1 MKFLIVMDA
10 FKGCLSSL
18 EAGEAVAAGIFRKWH
33 DCEVDV
39 CPIGDGGEGTVDAL
53 IAACDGKR
61 VVCSVE
67 GPYGEMVTA
76 QYGILSDGTAV
87 MEMAQAAGW
96 HLSERRALE
105 FASTF
110 GVGMMIRDAVLR
122 GCRRFVMGIGGSATN
137 DGGVGMLQALGIR
150 FCDSVGRA
158 VRRGAIGLKDMVSI
172 DTSSMLAELGECH
185 FDILCDVDAPLLGS
199 KGCSLV
205 FGPQKGATPQL
216 AQKMDQWMGHYADCV
231 RCVYPDAVPEAH
243 GAGAAGGLGFA
254 LQVFC
259 KAALVPG
266 LPTVAQMIGLEEKI
280 RCAECIITGEGK
292 FDVQSMMGK
301 TPVGIANIAKKYH
314 KPVIALVGAIE
325 EGGFNLDDVGIDAIF
340 SIQQS
345 PCTFD
350 EAMKPQTARD
360 HLSVTAEQIA
370 HLLHLARGLA

>member
-1 MKFLIVMDA
+1 MDA

-18 EAGEAVAAGIFRKWH
+18 EAGEAVAAGILRKWH
-33 DCEVDV
+33 DCEVEV
-39 CPIGDGGEGTVDAL
+39 CPIADGGEGTVDAL

-76 QYGILSDGTAV
+76 HYGILPDGTAV

-96 HLSERRALE
+96 HLAERRAPE

-110 GVGMMIRDAVLR
+110 GVGMMIRDALLR
-122 GCRRFVMGIGGSATN
+122 GCRHFVMGIGGSATN
-137 DGGVGMLQALGIR
+137 DGGVGMLQALGVR
-150 FCDSVGRA
+150 FCDSEGMP
-158 VRRGAIGLKDMVSI
+158 VRRGAIGLKDMASI
-172 DTSSMLAELGECH
+172 DIHSMLPELGECH
-185 FDILCDVDAPLLGS
+185 FDILCDVDAPLLGVN
-199 KGCSLV
+199 GCSLV
-205 FGPQKGATPQL
+205 FGPQKGASPQL
-216 AQKMDQWMGHYADCV
+216 AQKMDHWMRHYADCV
-231 RCVYPDAVPEAH
+231 RHIYPDAMPEAR

-254 LQVFC
+254 LLVFC
-259 KAALVPG
+259 KAVLVPG
-266 LPTVAQMIGLEEKI
+266 VPTIAQKIRLDEKI
-280 RCAECIITGEGK
+280 ERADCIITGEGK
-292 FDVQSMMGK
+292 FDAQSMMGK
-301 TPVGIANIAKKYH
+301 TPVGIANIAKKHH

-325 EGGFNLDDVGIDAIF
+325 EGCFNCDDVGIDAIF

-350 EAMKPQTARD
+350 EAMRPQTARD